1 MNPFRI
7 YEINTWPWLSE
18 LSERFAAPLTLGSVP
33 DSDWDAMATMRFDA
47 AWLMG
52 VWERSPHGREIAR
65 RHATVL
71 AECQR
76 VLPALS
82 SDRDIVGSPYSIR
95 SYTVE
100 AQLGGASGLK
110 TARRKLHDR
119 GLRLFLDY
127 VPNHTGLDS
136 PWLAAGEDCYVAGT
150 SADLHT
156 EPGRFC
162 QRDGRIV
169 AHGAPTRHGDDV
181 WTDTAQVNACSPRTR
196 ELAVETLLEIAR
208 HCDGVRCDMAHLMRS
223 SVAESNWGPNLGP
236 RGAGEFWAEVIGKV
250 RHHHPAFIFMA
261 ECYGES
267 QAALVED
274 GFDYCYDKERF
285 YDRLRAAD
293 HAGLQAH
300 LRGTAPQLAKHLVR
314 FISNH
319 DEDPV
324 EDLFRPAERHRAAAI
339 AVATLPGAVLW
350 HQPQLEGRWGKQVVQ
365 LGSSVLVRSF
375 YQRLLVA
382 VDRPAIRQGSWAM
395 GEATPAPVLA
405 YGWEHEDDRVLVV
418 INLSGEPVSSTVEPA
433 WSGWADRSWS
443 ARDVL
448 SGADRGR
455 ASAGH
460 GLSVELPAWGGCLL
474 EVVTG

>member
-7 YEINTWPWLSE
+7 FEINTWPWLSE
-18 LSERFAAPLTLGSVP
+18 LSERCASPLTVGSLP
-33 DSDWDAMATMRFDA
+33 DSEWDAMAALRFDA
-47 AWLMG
+47 VWLMG
-52 VWERSPHGREIAR
+52 VWERSPQGREIAR
-65 RHATVL
+65 HHPVVR

-76 VLPALS
+76 VLPSL
-82 SDRDIVGSPYSIR
+82 DPVRDIVGSAYSIR

-100 AQLGGASGLK
+100 PHLGGASGLK

-136 PWLAAGEDCYVAGT
+136 PWLADGEDCYVKGT
-150 SADLHT
+150 RAALAA
-156 EPGRFC
+156 EPGRFFE
-162 QRDGRIV
+162 RDGRIV
-169 AHGAPTRHGDDV
+169 AHGAATRHGDAV
-181 WTDTAQVNACSPRTR
+181 WTDTAQVDAFSRRAR

-223 SVAESNWGPNLGP
+223 VVAAGNWGAASAQLA
-236 RGAGEFWAEVIGKV
+236 AGEFWADVIGRV

-261 ECYGES
+261 ECYGDS
-267 QAALVED
+267 QADLVRD

-285 YDRLRAAD
+285 YDRLKGAD
-293 HAGLQAH
+293 HAGLQSH
-300 LRGTAPQLAKHLVR
+300 LRGTAPELARHLVR

-324 EDLFRPAERHRAAAI
+324 EDVLRPAERHRAAAI

-350 HQPQLEGRWGKQVVQ
+350 HQPQLEGRWGKQYVQ

-375 YQRLLVA
+375 YQRLFVA
-382 VDRPAIRQGSWAM
+382 VDRPAIRQGRWAM
-395 GEATPAPVLA
+395 CDASPSPVLA

-418 INLSGEPVSSTVEPA
+418 LNLSGEPVAATVQPA
-433 WSGWADRSWS
+433 WVGWGDGDGTV
-443 ARDVL
+443 RDAL
-448 SGADRGR
+448 SGAERG
-455 ASAGH
+455 SCGGS
-460 GLSVELPAWGGCLL
+460 GLVVELPAWGGCLL
-474 EVVTG
+474 EGVRR